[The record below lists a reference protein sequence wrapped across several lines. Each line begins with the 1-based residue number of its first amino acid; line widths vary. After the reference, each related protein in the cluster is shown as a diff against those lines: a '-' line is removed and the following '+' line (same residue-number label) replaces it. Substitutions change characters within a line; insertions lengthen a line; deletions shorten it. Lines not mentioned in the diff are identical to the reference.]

1 MTVQRD
7 TPHTQTGPQ
16 GLVAVVNGNASAA
29 ADPERIL
36 AEVIANLGEW
46 GAVQGRVTQTEQ
58 ELRRALEDSGGR
70 RVVLVGGD
78 GTLHAAANLSVPLPE
93 LALIPIG
100 RANNLARALGIP
112 QSVDQAARVAATS
125 PALPVDVLD
134 VKSGDNRIHCL
145 EAVSAGLQAEA
156 RAAYDAK
163 NSGDLG
169 AGARAL
175 AGALRR
181 YRPYHVQLDTDGERA
196 YEGHA
201 AQVFLSNMPLFGFG
215 FRVAPQADPADG
227 MLDALVL
234 RAQSRAEAVRLLLS
248 TYRGRHLDSGAATVR
263 RARRAVL
270 RSPLPLVCDGTPL
283 GTGSAVVSVERG
295 KLRIAAPWKR

>member
-1 MTVQRD
+1 MPVQRD
-7 TPHTQTGPQ
+7 TPDTLTGPQ
-16 GLVAVVNGNASAA
+16 GLVAVINGNASGV
-29 ADPERIL
+29 ADAERVL
-36 AEVIANLGEW
+36 AEVTANLGEW
-46 GAVQGRVTQTEQ
+46 GAVEGRVTRTGL
-58 ELRRALEDSGGR
+58 ELRHALEDSGGR

-93 LALIPIG
+93 LALIPTG
-100 RANNLARALGIP
+100 RANNVARALGIP
-112 QSVDQAARVAATS
+112 QSIDQAARVAATS
-125 PALPVDVLD
+125 PALPVDVLA
-134 VKSGDNRIHCL
+134 VESGDTRIRCL
-145 EAVSAGLQAEA
+145 EALSAGLQADA
-156 RAAYDAK
+156 RAAYDRR
-163 NSGDLG
+163 NSADLG

-181 YRPYHVQLDTDGERA
+181 YRPHRVQLDADGERA
-196 YEGHA
+196 YEGDA

-234 RAQSRAEAVRLLLS
+234 RARSRAEAVRLLLA
-248 TYRGRHLDSGAATVR
+248 TYRGRHLESAAATVR

-283 GTGSAVVSVERG
+283 GTASADVSVERG
-295 KLRIAAPWKR
+295 RLRIAAPWKR